1 MLILAALFTG
11 VLVGCGPVPR
21 PFQPDE
27 KSDPEG
33 RLLPPD
39 RTGVSVML
47 VDGLPDDAAGALAAA
62 IAAELRER
70 EIIAGLGAPTAGRL
84 ALVGTLGDVID
95 GRPRFNFELRDPR
108 GAVLLAHETAAM
120 TIAGEPS
127 DAATWL
133 AAARE
138 IAAAIST
145 TLQASVGRIA
155 VAQSIKIGA
164 VTGAPAGGD
173 IVLARALAFSLR
185 RAGVTVADDADA
197 GAFAVTGSIR
207 VAAKD
212 QRERRLAVLWTL
224 RRPDGTSLGDIH
236 QENDITLDYLGQK
249 WPDLAQAIAEGA
261 ADGIAELLQRSTA
274 ARR

>member
-1 MLILAALFTG
+1 M
-11 VLVGCGPVPR
+11 PR

-39 RTGVSVML
+39 RTGVSVSL
-47 VDGLPDDAAGALAAA
+47 VDGLPEDAAGALAAA

-70 EIIAGLGAPTAGRL
+70 EIIAGLGAPTSGRL
-84 ALVGTLGDVID
+84 ALLGSLGDVVD
-95 GRPRFNFELRDPR
+95 GRPRFSFELRDPR
-108 GAVLLAHETAAM
+108 GAVLLAHETAAAS
-120 TIAGEPS
+120 IVGDPS

-133 AAARE
+133 APARE
-138 IAAAIST
+138 IAAAISAM
-145 TLQASVGRIA
+145 LQASVGRVT
-155 VAQSIKIGA
+155 VAQSVKIGA
-164 VTGAPAGGD
+164 VSGTPAGGD
-173 IVLARALAFSLR
+173 IVLARALAFNLR

-197 GAFAVTGSIR
+197 GALAITGAIR
-207 VAAKD
+207 IAGKD

-224 RRPDGTSLGDIH
+224 HRPDGTSLGDVH
-236 QENDITLDYLGQK
+236 QENDIPLDYLGPK

-261 ADGIAELLQRSTA
+261 ADGIVELLQRSTA